1 MHPYLGHPTPH
12 LLRISS
18 LCELWCIASR
28 WPQLRPWR
36 YAPCI
41 YIADEW
47 EFVGQVQEVH
57 RGGLRPSVDRVA
69 LESLV
74 KMPYPECC
82 PILNVMNQA
91 TPMQLTLD
99 DAKTKELLTEVLVEL
114 IQQNRSLFHEL
125 ILDALEE
132 VGLANAI
139 AEGED
144 SEFVEEDEIRALLE
158 R

>member
-1 MHPYLGHPTPH
+1 
-12 LLRISS
+12 
-18 LCELWCIASR
+18 
-28 WPQLRPWR
+28 
-36 YAPCI
+36 
-41 YIADEW
+41 
-47 EFVGQVQEVH
+47 
-57 RGGLRPSVDRVA
+57 
-69 LESLV
+69 
-74 KMPYPECC
+74 
-82 PILNVMNQA
+82 MNQA

-139 AEGED
+139 LEGEE
-144 SEFVEEDEIRALLE
+144 SEFVEEDEIRTLLE